1 MKRSCPSQLIQER
14 LSSAIARKAKTSW
27 EASDLDEPAA
37 PEDERFEPAPAME
50 ITSA

>member
-1 MKRSCPSQLIQER
+1 VLQAACFI
-14 LSSAIARKAKTSW
+14 AIARKAKTSW